1 VSSTPPEKP
10 LHLTHIICD
19 GRRLDIGQNLFDALS
34 TLRDVASQELKSF
47 WVDATCINQ
56 QDTKERG
63 QQVARMAG
71 IYRNADSVI
80 VWLGAEDE
88 HTPKLVE
95 AVHIL

>member
-1 VSSTPPEKP
+1 MEPLSVNSTPPEMP
-10 LHLTHIICD
+10 LLLTHIICD
-19 GRRLDIGQNLFDALS
+19 GRRLDIGQNLFNALS

-80 VWLGAEDE
+80 VLTGR
-88 HTPKLVE
+88 
-95 AVHIL
+95 